1 MTVTEETPSPSAGT
15 VFKAPGVPPAGG
27 VLDLSKSA
35 LDVGLDGSRDP
46 DLMDDE
52 PAGSPLLQALEQLS
66 KPVELPE
73 IEIEVRTRPGFKVRF
88 STEIDADKDLKRW
101 SKASTPKGRNA
112 ETDGIAFACVGMA
125 NLCLAISY
133 NGVELESEDGRALT
147 FSSPE
152 LLRQYGASRVREVV
166 RRFYGAD
173 PYLAATFDAVLEK
186 AGIGEQVDVV
196 DPTEGSSI

>member
-1 MTVTEETPSPSAGT
+1 MTVTEETPSPSVGT

-27 VLDLSKSA
+27 VMDLSKSA

-46 DLMDDE
+46 DLTSDE
-52 PAGSPLLQALEQLS
+52 PAGSPLLEALEQLS

-88 STEIDADKDLKRW
+88 STEIDADRDLKRW
-101 SKASTPKGRNA
+101 SKAAATKGRKGDVDA
-112 ETDGIAFACVGMA
+112 IVFACVGMA

-133 NGVELESEDGRALT
+133 NGVELESEDGRPLT
-147 FSSPE
+147 FASQE
-152 LLRQYGASRVREVV
+152 LLRQYGTSRARDVV

-173 PYLAATFDAVLEK
+173 PYLGATFDAVLEK
-186 AGIGEQVDVV
+186 AGVGEEVDVL
-196 DPTEGSSI
+196 DPTDESSI